1 VSGLHLDGVT
11 KSFGDRVVVD
21 DLHLQVADGELL
33 CLLGPSGCGKTTTL
47 RLVAGFGEPDAGRIL
62 IGGRDVTGLGPE
74 RRPTAMVFQNYAL
87 WPHMSVLE
95 NVTFGLRSRGVSRRE
110 AEARAREALEAVG
123 LVEAAPRRPARLS
136 GGEQQRVALAR
147 ALVCQ
152 PEVLLLDEPL
162 SNLDAQLRLK
172 VREDLAELHER
183 TGITMVF
190 VTHDQDEA
198 LSLADRV
205 AVMDAGRLEQVS
217 DPRTLYRRPETEVVA
232 GFVGRSSWVDGR
244 LERGELVVALAGWP
258 DGGRSPELAG
268 VADGPVRLAFRPED
282 LALAAEGV
290 EARVCRRMP
299 RGHVDEVVLQPLL
312 GGGGE
317 WRAFLAASDP
327 DRPALRWRPSRVLA
341 YRGGRLLG
349 EVHYGVPGSLGG
361 AGWDPGPPAEP
372 AEAVRASPA

>member
-21 DLHLQVADGELL
+21 DVHLQVADGELL

-162 SNLDAQLRLK
+162 SNLDAQLRLR

-258 DGGRSPELAG
+258 DGGRSPELAS
-268 VADGPVRLAFRPED
+268 VAE
-282 LALAAEGV
+282 
-290 EARVCRRMP
+290 
-299 RGHVDEVVLQPLL
+299 
-312 GGGGE
+312 
-317 WRAFLAASDP
+317 
-327 DRPALRWRPSRVLA
+327 
-341 YRGGRLLG
+341 
-349 EVHYGVPGSLGG
+349 
-361 AGWDPGPPAEP
+361 
-372 AEAVRASPA
+372 